1 MPEKVFN
8 QIRYLCQQ
16 IAKVEWSGVLY
27 YKTEGSIKD
36 PANMVLTLEEILPLN
51 KGTGSYTEYEFGKAF
66 VEHMMENEHLDDCKV
81 AHIHS
86 HHSMSVFFSVTDWS
100 ELEDNAP
107 NHNIYLSLIVNNSR
121 DFCAKICFIVESAD
135 TKKFDFTA
143 KDENG
148 EKYVYSSENYE
159 VNNRKLIVYD
169 CDIIAPIEK
178 DILYEGTIIK
188 GYNKP
193 IIVDDSFKVKVNTII
208 EEANKRVTVTT
219 SFGVG
224 NTHRVTPVSTYGRD
238 WNSRVNSHKE
248 KEERDAWDDSWDAR
262 NYSAPIEKDENEDA
276 LEDAIEDFTMF
287 VLNTG
292 NPIEEFYSIT
302 DIVKNYKGYNL
313 SGRALAKGI
322 LDKYVPVYEKF
333 FDELP
338 DKDDPKMFMHITEQV
353 IENLEDERDS
363 STLKYMEEMLN
374 PSIEGL
380 KSMLKS
386 FKNFEK
392 VK

>member
-1 MPEKVFN
+1 M
-8 QIRYLCQQ
+8 
-16 IAKVEWSGVLY
+16 
-27 YKTEGSIKD
+27 
-36 PANMVLTLEEILPLN
+36 
-51 KGTGSYTEYEFGKAF
+51 
-66 VEHMMENEHLDDCKV
+66 
-81 AHIHS
+81 
-86 HHSMSVFFSVTDWS
+86 
-100 ELEDNAP
+100 
-107 NHNIYLSLIVNNSR
+107 
-121 DFCAKICFIVESAD
+121 DFCAKVCFIVESAD

-148 EKYVYSSENYE
+148 ERYVYSSEDYE
-159 VNNRKLIVYD
+159 VNSRKLVVYD
-169 CDIIAPIEK
+169 CNIISPPSE
-178 DILYEGTIIK
+178 IIIQ
-188 GYNKP
+188 N
-193 IIVDDSFKVKVNTII
+193 DFKKKVETII
-208 EEANKRVTVTT
+208 EEADKRVTVTT

-224 NTHRVTPVSTYGRD
+224 NAHRVTPVNTYGRD

-248 KEERDAWDDSWDAR
+248 KEERNAWGGSWDVR
-262 NYSAPIEKDENEDA
+262 NYSAPMVEDEDV

-292 NPIEEFYSIT
+292 NPIEEFHSIT

-322 LDKYVPVYEKF
+322 LDKYATVYEKF

-338 DKDDPKMFMHITEQV
+338 DRDDPKMFMHITEQV

-392 VK
+392 V